1 MTGNRLT
8 AIAKIAT
15 LIFRFRKTECNFMT
29 NPLID
34 PSIPGELPSG
44 ELGAEF
50 RVPKLQNC

>member
-15 LIFRFRKTECNFMT
+15 LIFRVRKIECNFIT

-34 PSIPGELPSG
+34 PSIPGEMPSG
-44 ELGAEF
+44 ERGTDP
-50 RVPKLQNC
+50 RVPKK